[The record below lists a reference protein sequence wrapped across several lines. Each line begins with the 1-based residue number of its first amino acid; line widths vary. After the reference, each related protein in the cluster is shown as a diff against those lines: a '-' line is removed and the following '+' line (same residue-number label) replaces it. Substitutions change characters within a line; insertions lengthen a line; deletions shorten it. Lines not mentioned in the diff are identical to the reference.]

1 MTVVWAASAMPG
13 EHWRH
18 TPLATSS
25 SLGTGPPAIPAWSHQ
40 ERQGPRLRGGMSL
53 GFNPNTP
60 TPPPRSQ
67 RRALRSWQP
76 GGELSD
82 LQWQLRELG
91 SRDTEGTDM
100 GWPSGNFQ
108 KHSNDSMNCFILC
121 HSSSTNAS
129 RAPSMGQACWMLGV
143 GDTTVRE
150 KDQSHVLP
158 ELPF

>member
-1 MTVVWAASAMPG
+1 
-13 EHWRH
+13 
-18 TPLATSS
+18 
-25 SLGTGPPAIPAWSHQ
+25 
-40 ERQGPRLRGGMSL
+40 
-53 GFNPNTP
+53 
-60 TPPPRSQ
+60 
-67 RRALRSWQP
+67 
-76 GGELSD
+76 
-82 LQWQLRELG
+82 
-91 SRDTEGTDM
+91 M